1 MSQSENGAGSRGSN
15 ARKSLKNG
23 FFCRFFSFENA
34 LGYQSDPLR
43 GGGGLKVWTFR
54 APEPRQAHAQIFCSY
69 LKTIKEF
76 KGERTM
82 ARGGARPGAGRKKK
96 TQTTEEWA
104 GPRIADDSTL
114 KPLDFWL
121 AILRDP
127 DAPYEMRA
135 MAADKAGPYIHA
147 KPAPRRDDQGDFGDM
162 TSAGDDWSGVV
173 PSAPMRN

>member
-1 MSQSENGAGSRGSN
+1 
-15 ARKSLKNG
+15 
-23 FFCRFFSFENA
+23 
-34 LGYQSDPLR
+34 
-43 GGGGLKVWTFR
+43 
-54 APEPRQAHAQIFCSY
+54 
-69 LKTIKEF
+69 
-76 KGERTM
+76 M

-135 MAADKAGPYIHA
+135 MAADKAGPYVHA

-173 PSAPMRN
+173 PNAPMRN